1 MSMPLHRRPP
11 GARRLALLR
20 EPLQAGSLR
29 ETGQDDPS
37 LQGVHRGDPGME
49 ADERDLGVEQR
60 RDRSDQIRSP
70 GVPRPGELHHDD
82 HARPSWHRSVI
93 TLGKL
98 THESGRRPL
107 RQYLDTGDRV
117 SLRLSWAY
125 LFSLVVLAGYGASF
139 PGVLGTHPPLDLYP
153 STSPWLWVT
162 WHTGFPVLLAVAL
175 TSKCAPSQDPAPLEL
190 RRRALWTSIVF
201 CSGAGARMREHRKC
215 ARRSPPCAHPRG

>member
-1 MSMPLHRRPP
+1 MRQP
-11 GARRLALLR
+11 
-20 EPLQAGSLR
+20 
-29 ETGQDDPS
+29 
-37 LQGVHRGDPGME
+37 RG
-49 ADERDLGVEQR
+49 
-60 RDRSDQIRSP
+60 
-70 GVPRPGELHHDD
+70 
-82 HARPSWHRSVI
+82 
-93 TLGKL
+93 
-98 THESGRRPL
+98 SGRPLVTKVSGNRTSGYQRSMSVALILVALATLAVLPVTSVQLSAETSFLPAMLTLVGCFDLLSALFLL

-201 CSGAGARMREHRKC
+201 CSGAGALCVSIASVLGGHLPVLIHGDDYSAMTRIVGPVMLPLVTI
-215 ARRSPPCAHPRG
+215 ATRSDMSWLL